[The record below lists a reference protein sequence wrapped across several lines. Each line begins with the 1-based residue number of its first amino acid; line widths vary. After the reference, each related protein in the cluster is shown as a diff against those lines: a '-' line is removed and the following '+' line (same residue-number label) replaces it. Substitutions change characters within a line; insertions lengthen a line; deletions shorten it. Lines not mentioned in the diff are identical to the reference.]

1 MLQYDFESS
10 IGYWLTLATQAYHR
24 AFSDEVAPY
33 GITYRQSQVLG
44 WLALEHEISQAE
56 LAARMLIEPPT
67 LVGILDRMERSGWIV
82 RQPCPGDRRKKVI
95 RATPAAEPVWND
107 IVACAQRIRSRATEG
122 ISPQQLQQV
131 HETLR
136 KIHAN
141 VAGVDEQAVV
151 SPTK

>member
-33 GITYRQSQVLG
+33 GITYRQAQVLG
-44 WLALEHEISQAE
+44 WLALEHEITQSE

-67 LVGILDRMERSGWIV
+67 LVGILDRMERSGWIA
-82 RQPCPGDRRKKVI
+82 RQPCREDRRKKVVV
-95 RATPAAEPVWND
+95 ATPAAEPLWKN
-107 IVACAQRIRSRATEG
+107 IVACAQRMRSRATEG
-122 ISPQQLQQV
+122 ISPQQLKQV

-136 KIHAN
+136 QIHAN
-141 VAGVDEQAVV
+141 VANATESAAV
-151 SPTK
+151 